1 MELHR
6 GMEEELTERLWVRI
20 KERVGTGDIT
30 VRTFYS
36 PSDLKT
42 EQMRQI

>member
-20 KERVGTGDIT
+20 KERVGDIT